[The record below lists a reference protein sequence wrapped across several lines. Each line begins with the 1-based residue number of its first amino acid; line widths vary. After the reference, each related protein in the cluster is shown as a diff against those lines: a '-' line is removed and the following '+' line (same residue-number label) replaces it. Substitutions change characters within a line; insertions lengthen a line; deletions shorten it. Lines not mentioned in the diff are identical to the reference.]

1 MKPADIR
8 IPPGTQVRLSDW
20 DADDRAIIGKKKNDA
35 RERLDE
41 YRARLETLQ
50 ELLYAE
56 GKHKIL
62 VVLQAMDTAGKDSTI
77 RHVFQEVD
85 PLGVKVASF
94 KAPTHYELARD
105 YLWRVHHHVPGT
117 GEIAI
122 FNRSHYEDV
131 LITRVNGW
139 IDAAECK
146 RRYRQINDFEKMLVE
161 TGTTILKLYLH
172 ITKDEQKK
180 RLEARRDTPEKQW
193 KFLPSDLTVRAQ
205 WDDYMQAYEAAM
217 SATSTAHAPWH
228 VIPANSK
235 LARNLMVSGLLIET
249 LEKLKMRYPKPV
261 EGHRRHRG
269 DLKPYLTRVRWAVR
283 GAGLD
288 AGERLASAERLPGDG
303 CGNPADNP
311 RRSRPAAR
319 PSRHLP
325 PVRPPNACRNR
336 VPVAQSSARWP
347 GRGDRS
353 ACRAQR
359 RRRS

>member
-1 MKPADIR
+1 MKPSDTR
-8 IPPGTQVRLSDW
+8 IPPGTRVRLSDW

-35 RERLDE
+35 RGRLDE

-56 GKHKIL
+56 GKNRIL
-62 VVLQAMDTAGKDSTI
+62 IVLQAMDTAGKDSTI

-85 PLGVKVASF
+85 PLGVRVASF
-94 KAPTHYELARD
+94 KAPTQPELARD
-105 YLWRVHHHVPGT
+105 YLWRVHHHVPGS
-117 GEIAI
+117 GEIVI

-205 WDDYMQAYEAAM
+205 WDDYMQAYEAAL
-217 SATSTAHAPWH
+217 SATSTDHAPWH
-228 VIPANSK
+228 VVPANSK
-235 LARNLMVSGLLIET
+235 LARNLTVSGLLIDT
-249 LEKLKMRYPKPV
+249 LKKLNMRYP
-261 EGHRRHRG
+261 E
-269 DLKPYLTRVRWAVR
+269 
-283 GAGLD
+283 
-288 AGERLASAERLPGDG
+288 
-303 CGNPADNP
+303 
-311 RRSRPAAR
+311 PAAGIADIE
-319 PSRHLP
+319 
-325 PVRPPNACRNR
+325 VI
-336 VPVAQSSARWP
+336 
-347 GRGDRS
+347 
-353 ACRAQR
+353 
-359 RRRS
+359 

>member
-1 MKPADIR
+1 MKPSDTR
-8 IPPGTQVRLSDW
+8 IPPGTRVRLSDW

-56 GKHKIL
+56 GKNRIL
-62 VVLQAMDTAGKDSTI
+62 IVLQAMDTAGKDSTI

-85 PLGVKVASF
+85 PLGVRVASF
-94 KAPTHYELARD
+94 KAPTQPELARD
-105 YLWRVHHHVPGT
+105 YLWRVHHHVPGS
-117 GEIAI
+117 GEIVI

-205 WDDYMQAYEAAM
+205 WDDYMQAYEAAL
-217 SATSTAHAPWH
+217 SATSTDHAPWH
-228 VIPANSK
+228 VVPANSK
-235 LARNLMVSGLLIET
+235 LARNLTVSGLLIDT
-249 LEKLKMRYPKPV
+249 LKKLNMRYP
-261 EGHRRHRG
+261 E
-269 DLKPYLTRVRWAVR
+269 
-283 GAGLD
+283 
-288 AGERLASAERLPGDG
+288 
-303 CGNPADNP
+303 
-311 RRSRPAAR
+311 PAAGIADIE
-319 PSRHLP
+319 
-325 PVRPPNACRNR
+325 VI
-336 VPVAQSSARWP
+336 
-347 GRGDRS
+347 
-353 ACRAQR
+353 
-359 RRRS
+359 